1 MTREAIELCVD
12 IDVRERAPENASYT
26 AFVDVSGG
34 INDAFALA
42 IGHCPDDRNTVL
54 DCIDVATPQVGVP
67 LIPAAVMERFARTLA
82 RYGCFTVYGDDYGKQ
97 WVVEAFNAYGI
108 SYEPPRRKDAE
119 AKMSASELYLE
130 AVPLIN
136 SRSVRLL
143 DHPGL
148 IDQLCQLE
156 RNIVASGR
164 ERVTHPDRG
173 HDDIANAACGAL
185 VMARQRGVGVPIHR
199 LQSYGIGVHDP
210 LATAEENAL
219 AQAIAESRA
228 GRFTGPGH
236 APTWHGDQNTS
247 EAYGGD

>member
-1 MTREAIELCVD
+1 
-12 IDVRERAPENASYT
+12 
-26 AFVDVSGG
+26 
-34 INDAFALA
+34 
-42 IGHCPDDRNTVL
+42 
-54 DCIDVATPQVGVP
+54 
-67 LIPAAVMERFARTLA
+67 MERFARTLA
-82 RYGCFTVYGDDYGKQ
+82 RYGVFTVFGDDYGKQ
-97 WVVEAFNAYGI
+97 WVVEAFRAYGI

-119 AKMSASELYLE
+119 AKMAASELYLE
-130 AVPLIN
+130 AVPMIN

-143 DHPGL
+143 DHAVL

-156 RNIVASGR
+156 RSIIASGR

-185 VMARQRGVGVPIHR
+185 VMARQRGVGVPTQR
-199 LQSYGIGVHDP
+199 LQSHGIYAHDP

-236 APTWHGDQNTS
+236 APTWHGDEKNTRQ
-247 EAYGGD
+247 AYGAD